1 LTRTEAQ
8 PTRIAVAHSCEGA
21 GHATRMLAVV
31 ERLKSAGYETA
42 MAGGGPGTRFVDENG
57 HTEYEPATVEFIDDF
72 QNGGLLDVLRNSG
85 PGLYDRV
92 QEYRAWY
99 RAQSPALVLAD
110 GISAAIAAAAD
121 DREYL
126 YVSHDPAAF
135 YDNPVERVGAVVRNR
150 LAMRTATRF
159 LLPKV
164 WDGEPTVPGAEVIPP
179 LAPERDAAER
189 DVDVL
194 LVPSAF
200 SIDPDRLADTLRARG
215 REVTLVGGENWET
228 EPTLQPYI
236 AGANLVVC
244 NGYST
249 VMEAAVAGTPCLV
262 LPTTSEQ
269 QGVADALSETRG
281 FYAAASLDDV
291 EALLGDVE
299 SPRPQ
304 PNGAARVAELV
315 AGYADGKRIVR

>member
-1 LTRTEAQ
+1 
-8 PTRIAVAHSCEGA
+8 
-21 GHATRMLAVV
+21 MLAVV
-31 ERLKSAGYETA
+31 DRLEAAGYETV
-42 MAGGGPGTRFVDENG
+42 MAGGGPGAKFVEENG
-57 HTEYEPATVEFIDDF
+57 HREYEPATVAFVEDF
-72 QNGGLLDVLRNSG
+72 QNGGFLDVLRNSG

-164 WDGEPTVPGAEVIPP
+164 WDGDPTVSGAEVIPP
-179 LAPERDAAER
+179 LAPERDTTAR

-200 SIDPDRLADTLRARG
+200 SVDPDRLADTLRARG
-215 REVTLVGGENWET
+215 REVTLVGGEDWET

-269 QGVADALSETRG
+269 QGVVDALSETPG
-281 FYAAASLDDV
+281 FYSAASLG
-291 EALLGDVE
+291 EITGLLGDVE
-299 SPRPQ
+299 SPQPQ
-304 PNGAARVAELV
+304 PNGAGRIAEL
-315 AGYADGKRIVR
+315 AAAYADGVSVVR